1 MKCTGLY
8 EASEMIIRARELNLK
23 VLIGCM
29 SETSCAVSAAAQLTP
44 LCDHA
49 DLDGPML
56 IKNDLF
62 NGITFINGKITLN
75 SKPGIGAE
83 PVIQPS
89 L

>member
-8 EASEMIIRARELNLK
+8 EAQRMIRRARELNLK
-23 VLIGCM
+23 ILIGCM

-44 LCDHA
+44 FADHA

-62 NGITFINGKITLN
+62 SGVTFEKGKIIL
-75 SKPGIGAE
+75 KDRDGIGVI
-83 PVIQPS
+83 PV
-89 L
+89 